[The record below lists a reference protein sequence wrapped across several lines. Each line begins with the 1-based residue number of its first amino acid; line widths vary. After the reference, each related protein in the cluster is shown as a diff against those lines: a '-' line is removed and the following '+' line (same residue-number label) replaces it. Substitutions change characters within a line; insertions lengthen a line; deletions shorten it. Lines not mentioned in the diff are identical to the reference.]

1 MGNAA
6 EISEQEETVDHSV
19 DPLFEPIKIK
29 SLALKNRIVMP
40 AMGHGKARGGVL
52 GPSFHRYYQMRAEAG
67 TSLLIGE
74 ASAIGDPV
82 APVEP
87 DQTHFHSLWPLTDW
101 KQIAK
106 VVHEA
111 GAKIIPQLWHVGMI
125 RKSRAWP
132 FYHLPSRGPS
142 GLYIQPTDGTP
153 MKEPVQQ
160 SEPMTQADIDDV
172 IAIYGQGAEDAQRL
186 GFDGLE
192 IHAAHGYLIDQFF
205 WHITNRR
212 TDGYGGKTL
221 RERSRF
227 AAEVVRECRRRTSP
241 DFPIFFRYSQW
252 KIQDYGAKLAET
264 QQELAGLVESLV
276 DAGVDCF
283 HASTRRFWAPEF
295 EGSDMNLA
303 GWTKKIS
310 GLPTI
315 TVGSISLDKELVPYT
330 IRRQVK
336 DEKAKLTT
344 ITNLNRL
351 MEMFNRGDFD
361 MIGVGRAMLSNPDW
375 TKLVR
380 AGRQDLLQAYDA
392 DSLAKST
399 DFPDLAPP
407 PSRGH

>member
-1 MGNAA
+1 MLTPNAQ
-6 EISEQEETVDHSV
+6 EIFATDIDHSV
-19 DPLFEPIKIK
+19 APLFQPIRIN
-29 SLALKNRIVMP
+29 SLELKNRIIMP

-52 GPSFHRYYQMRAEAG
+52 GPSFHRYYQQRAEAG
-67 TSLLIGE
+67 TALLIGE

-101 KQIAK
+101 QRIAE
-106 VVHEA
+106 VVHQA

-125 RKSRAWP
+125 RKARSWP

-153 MKEPVQQ
+153 MKAPVQQ
-160 SEPMTQADIDDV
+160 AEPMTQADIEEV
-172 IAIYGQGAEDAQRL
+172 IAIYGQAAADARRL

-192 IHAAHGYLIDQFF
+192 LHAAHGYLIDQFF
-205 WHITNRR
+205 WHVTNRR
-212 TDGYGGKTL
+212 NDGYGGKTL
-221 RERSRF
+221 RERARF
-227 AAEVVRECRRRTSP
+227 GAEVVKECRRRTGP
-241 DFPIFFRYSQW
+241 DFPIFLRFSQW
-252 KIQDYGAKLAET
+252 KIQDYGARLAQTPE
-264 QQELAGLVESLV
+264 ELAGMLEALA

-283 HASTRRFWAPEF
+283 HASTRRFWEPEF
-295 EGSDMNLA
+295 HGSDMNLA
-303 GWTKKIS
+303 GWTKKIT

-330 IRRQVK
+330 IRRQVSN
-336 DEKAKLTT
+336 ERAKETT
-344 ITNLNRL
+344 ITNLNRV

-361 MIGVGRAMLSNPDW
+361 MIAVGRAMLANPDW
-375 TKLVR
+375 TRLVR
-380 AGRQDLLQAYDA
+380 AGRMDLLQPYDA
-392 DSLAKST
+392 DTLAKST

>member
-1 MGNAA
+1 MGNTAA
-6 EISEQEETVDHSV
+6 VSELEGSVDHSL

-29 SLALKNRIVMP
+29 SLELKNRIVMP

-52 GPSFHRYYQMRAEAG
+52 GPSFARFYKLRAEGGAG
-67 TSLLIGE
+67 LLIGE

-87 DQTHFHSLWPLTDW
+87 DQAHFHSLWPLTDW
-101 KQIAK
+101 KNI
-106 VVHEA
+106 VDGVHQA
-111 GAKIIPQLWHVGMI
+111 GGKMLPQLWHVGMI
-125 RKSRAWP
+125 RKARSWP

-153 MKEPVQQ
+153 MKEPQQQ
-160 SEPMTQADIDDV
+160 SEPMTQRDIDEV
-172 IAIYGQGAEDAQRL
+172 VAIYGQGAADAQRL
-186 GFDGLE
+186 GFDGIE

-212 TDGYGGKTL
+212 SDGYGGKTL

-227 AAEVVRECRRRTSP
+227 AVEVIRECRRRTGP

-252 KIQDYGAKLAET
+252 KLQDYGARLAT
-264 QQELAGLVESLV
+264 TPDELAGLVESLA

-283 HASTRRFWAPEF
+283 HCSTRRFWEAEF
-295 EGSDMNLA
+295 EGSDLNLA
-303 GWTKKIS
+303 GWTRKLT

-336 DEKAKLTT
+336 DEKAKETT
-344 ITNLNRL
+344 ITNLNRV
-351 MEMFNRGDFD
+351 MEMFTRGDFD
-361 MIGVGRAMLSNPDW
+361 MIAVGRSMLANPDW
-375 TKLVR
+375 VKLVR
-380 AGRQDLLQAYDA
+380 AGRMDLLQPYDA

-399 DFPDLAPP
+399 DFEDLAPP